1 MQTRPDPQPRA
12 FRGFVALE
20 RAGGAML
27 WGTLRP
33 TAAEAEA
40 VFRKWN
46 PMQEPQIC
54 AVRLAVEGANLT
66 DRGARCEE

>member
-1 MQTRPDPQPRA
+1 MI
-12 FRGFVALE
+12 
-20 RAGGAML
+20 

-46 PMQEPQIC
+46 PTQKPTI
-54 AVRLAVEGANLT
+54 AKVRLSMEAVNLT
-66 DRGARCEE
+66 SEAEICL